1 MSYQSASFII
11 FSAVALLLFYLVPK
25 RAQKYMLLIANIFF
39 YCYAGFQYVPF
50 ISVTLFATYFAGRIM
65 GRIYDKEGDRL
76 KLCQTPAEKKEVRAS
91 GKKKARW
98 VLLGGLFL
106 SVALLV
112 VCKYTGFIL
121 TNVNSILLKNGKPE
135 ITVFSIILTL
145 GIS

>member
-25 RAQKYMLLIANIFF
+25 RAQKYMLLIANFFF

-91 GKKKARW
+91 G
-98 VLLGGLFL
+98 
-106 SVALLV
+106 
-112 VCKYTGFIL
+112 
-121 TNVNSILLKNGKPE
+121 
-135 ITVFSIILTL
+135 
-145 GIS
+145 